1 LAAAE
6 NHLIE
11 LLPRPARLR
20 LLAICETVPLVL
32 SDVLY
37 ERGQPVGHVHFPID
51 GFVSLIAQIDGHSGL
66 EVGMVGREGMVGA
79 PLVLGLVQAPLQALV
94 QGPGSARRADA
105 AAFQRELALSPALQ
119 GVMNRYLGV
128 LMAQLASSAACLRF
142 HLIAPRL
149 ARWLLMSQ
157 DRAHADHFHVTHEFL
172 SCMLG
177 VRRVG
182 ITNAAVALQRD
193 GLIRYRRG
201 DVTVV
206 DRSGLE
212 ALACGCYASDR
223 AAYVQALG

>member
-1 LAAAE
+1 MYVRLAQMA
-6 NHLIE
+6 
-11 LLPRPARLR
+11 
-20 LLAICETVPLVL
+20 
-32 SDVLY
+32 
-37 ERGQPVGHVHFPID
+37 
-51 GFVSLIAQIDGHSGL
+51 
-66 EVGMVGREGMVGA
+66 
-79 PLVLGLVQAPLQALV
+79 
-94 QGPGSARRADA
+94 SA
-105 AAFQRELALSPALQ
+105 
-119 GVMNRYLGV
+119 
-128 LMAQLASSAACLRF
+128 AACLRF
-142 HLIAPRL
+142 HVIGPRL

>member
-1 LAAAE
+1 MAAAE

-37 ERGQPVGHVHFPID
+37 ERGQPIGHVHFPID

-79 PLVLGLVQAPLQALV
+79 PLVLGLAHAPLQALV
-94 QGPGSARRADA
+94 QGPGNARRASA
-105 AAFQRELALSPALQ
+105 AAFQRELASSPALQ

>member
-1 LAAAE
+1 MAAAE

-37 ERGQPVGHVHFPID
+37 ERGQPIGHVHFPID

-79 PLVLGLVQAPLQALV
+79 PLVLGLAHAPLQALV
-94 QGPGSARRADA
+94 QGPGNARRADA

>member
-105 AAFQRELALSPALQ
+105 AAFQRELASSPALQ